1 MRKIFKHILGTLLV
15 LTLIIGLVP
24 KNTVSAEENELST
37 EQRNAIAMLNH
48 LTVLTQETNASKN
61 SRLFLEQ
68 AYSSL
73 INNTYPNSVDSRTL
87 NQMTGLLDTMERYRM
102 INVKRDRLQ
111 YIYEQNQAQAIRA
124 AMPNPVGLLSS
135 IHSLTPA
142 RLVASIVYMAVD
154 SYTSYTAYTAEADL
168 QAVKDGWE
176 LDDEEATVLHDS
188 RKNTF
193 SYMVKMVNDYNLP
206 GELALTES
214 TVEDFVRWK
223 NEPNVVARIQ
233 FLESNKSIYQSY
245 GGYWL
250 ELVDSYYNN
259 NELQKC
265 LEALEQYE
273 SMGTRIYRWDFDYAK
288 ILPLAIAAA
297 SEVYPDEE
305 YEAFASKR
313 AEAIIQ
319 NTTASDWA
327 LRYFAAQTFVELADR
342 TSKKEYLQR
351 AYDIALDNA
360 NSLMKEQ
367 QEKNSTYLVAVKETT
382 TPKDATNSQKDQIKK
397 YNQALKDE
405 RKTEFPPISE
415 PLVLNCELLFALA
428 QELDITD
435 AERAKVETILHPNGA
450 PLFLTNVIDE
460 PFWFNEKAAFPDNAD
475 IPIEFNGTGIAMPIP
490 YIAKDCTITVNVKEK
505 NAEEPVIIDDWIMYE
520 VKRGTEGDINTFI
533 ALFSSEEAKLH
544 VWEPESTII
553 ITIEPQTGN
562 AKSYTFKYTAEGT
575 KKEWYDYLKFWEG
588 HKNQWYDYL
597 KVWDNSV
604 NFIRVNEE

>member
-1 MRKIFKHILGTLLV
+1 MKNFWKRTVSTLLV
-15 LTLIIGLVP
+15 LTLIVGLIVGA
-24 KNTVSAEENELST
+24 TASAENSTLSA

-61 SRLFLEQ
+61 SRLFMEQ

-102 INVKRDRLQ
+102 ISVKRDRLQ
-111 YIYEQNQAQAIRA
+111 FIYEQNQAQAIRA
-124 AMPNPVGLLSS
+124 AMPNPIGLLSS
-135 IHSLTPA
+135 VHSLTPA

-176 LDDEEATVLHDS
+176 LDDEEAAVLHDS
-188 RKNTF
+188 RKSTF

-233 FLESNKSIYQSY
+233 FLDSNKSIYQSY

-273 SMGTRIYRWDFDYAK
+273 SMGTRIFRWDFDYAK

-313 AEAIIQ
+313 AEAIMQ

-327 LRYFAAQTFVELADR
+327 LRYFAAQTFVELAGR
-342 TSKKEYLQR
+342 TGKKEYLQR
-351 AYDIALDNA
+351 AYDITLDNV

-367 QEKNSTYLVAVKETT
+367 QDKNSAYLVAVKETAV
-382 TPKDATNSQKDQIKK
+382 PKDATNSQKDQINK
-397 YNQALKDE
+397 YNQALKEE
-405 RKTEFPPISE
+405 RKTEFPPVSE
-415 PLVLNCELLFALA
+415 PLALNCDLLFALA
-428 QELDITD
+428 KELDITE
-435 AERAKVETILHPNGA
+435 AEQAKVETILHPSGA

-460 PFWFNEKAAFPDNAD
+460 PYWFSEKAIIPDAE
-475 IPIEFNGTGIAMPIP
+475 IPIEFNGTGLAMPVP
-490 YIAKDCTITVNVKEK
+490 YIAKDCAITVSVKEK
-505 NAEEPVIIDDWIMYE
+505 SADEPVAISDWKLYE

-533 ALFSSEEAKLH
+533 ALFSSEEAKQH
-544 VWEPESTII
+544 VWEPESAII
-553 ITIEPQTGN
+553 ISIKPQPDKEKT
-562 AKSYTFKYTAEGT
+562 YTFEYTAEGT

-588 HKNQWYDYL
+588 HKNEWYDYL

-604 NFIRVNEE
+604 NFIRVGVE